1 MPMSG
6 GRCDRMRWGR
16 CEDAPSIVNG
26 ILYGSRMMVQGG
38 WRWQDKASGGGMMD
52 ETHPGRRV
60 VGIHEIRFDG
70 LSDLLLRARGC
81 SVLDVGC
88 NRGHVGW
95 DFAMNGAR
103 LVHGCDIDRPSIQC
117 ARMWFSEHPHVESK
131 FEVVDLAK
139 GPAAVTAAF
148 ADQKYD
154 IVLLIG
160 VQHKLERVM
169 DAKDLHRLNVHLG
182 DRALTYFGW
191 NGYAEDIAEMDHA
204 LEVSGLTR
212 VHTSELALP
221 GRPAAIWKR
230 R

>member
-1 MPMSG
+1 
-6 GRCDRMRWGR
+6 
-16 CEDAPSIVNG
+16 
-26 ILYGSRMMVQGG
+26 
-38 WRWQDKASGGGMMD
+38 MMD
-52 ETHPGRRV
+52 ETHPVRRV

-70 LSDLLLRARGC
+70 LSDLLLRAHGC

-103 LVHGCDIDRPSIQC
+103 IVHGCDIDQASMQC
-117 ARMWFSEHPHVESK
+117 ARMWFSEHPHVDSK
-131 FEVVDLAK
+131 FEVVDLSG
-139 GPAAVTAAF
+139 GPDAVTMKFGAVR
-148 ADQKYD
+148 YD

-160 VQHKLERVM
+160 VQHKLKRVM
-169 DAKDLHRLNVHLG
+169 APDKLSDLIKHLG

-191 NGYAEDIAEMDHA
+191 NGYLEDMDQMDQA
-204 LEVSGLTR
+204 LRKAGLKR
-212 VHTSELALP
+212 VHVSELALE

>member
-1 MPMSG
+1 M
-6 GRCDRMRWGR
+6 
-16 CEDAPSIVNG
+16 DA
-26 ILYGSRMMVQGG
+26 
-38 WRWQDKASGGGMMD
+38 ASFMN
-52 ETHPGRRV
+52 EEHPVRRV

-70 LSDLLLRARGC
+70 LSDLLLRAHGA

-95 DFAMNGAR
+95 DFAMNGAAI
-103 LVHGCDIDRPSIQC
+103 VHGCDLHAPSVQC
-117 ARMWFSEHPHVESK
+117 ARMWFSEHPHVSSK

-139 GPAAVTAAF
+139 GPDAVVAAF
-148 ADQKYD
+148 GGTRYD

-160 VQHKLERVM
+160 VQHKLKRTM
-169 DAKDLHRLNVHLG
+169 SPGDLQFLVSHLG
-182 DRALTYFGW
+182 KRALTYFAW
-191 NGYAEDIAEMDHA
+191 NGYVDDLPQMDEG
-204 LEVSGLTR
+204 LEVAGLRR

>member
-1 MPMSG
+1 MT
-6 GRCDRMRWGR
+6 WQTK
-16 CEDAPSIVNG
+16 APH
-26 ILYGSRMMVQGG
+26 LDM
-38 WRWQDKASGGGMMD
+38 MMD
-52 ETHPGRRV
+52 EKHLVRRV

-81 SVLDVGC
+81 SVFDVGC

-95 DFAMNGAR
+95 DFAMNGAQV
-103 LVHGCDIDRPSIQC
+103 VHGCDIHAPSIQC

-131 FEVVDLAK
+131 FEVVDLSH
-139 GPAAVTAAF
+139 GWSAVQEVF
-148 ADQKYD
+148 GNQHYD

-160 VQHKLERVM
+160 VQHKLKRTMTVN
-169 DAKDLHRLNVHLG
+169 ALSLLIAGLG
-182 DRALTYFGW
+182 QRALTYFAW
-191 NGYAEDIAEMDHA
+191 NGYSEDLNQMDDA
-204 LEVSGLTR
+204 LGEAGLTR

>member
-1 MPMSG
+1 MTASG
-6 GRCDRMRWGR
+6 WAWM
-16 CEDAPSIVNG
+16 
-26 ILYGSRMMVQGG
+26 
-38 WRWQDKASGGGMMD
+38 DKAKGGGLMD
-52 ETHPGRRV
+52 EAHPVRRV
-60 VGIHEIRFDG
+60 MGIHEIRFDG
-70 LSDLLLRARGC
+70 LSDLLLRAHGC

-95 DFAMNGAR
+95 DFAVNGAR
-103 LVHGCDIDRPSIQC
+103 LVHGCDIDAASIHC

-131 FEVVDLAK
+131 FEVVDLRE

-148 ADQKYD
+148 GEQTYD

-160 VQHKLERVM
+160 VEHKLR
-169 DAKDLHRLNVHLG
+169 RLVEPKALAELLTHLG
-182 DRALTYFGW
+182 NLAKVYAAW
-191 NGYAEDIAEMDHA
+191 NGYGESLNHMDEAWGHA
-204 LEVSGLTR
+204 GLTR